1 MPKVIC
7 RFCFKPRPPHLG
19 SEAPDQAIPM
29 PSTQWVLCVF
39 VSWKN
44 KHWSTKILPAGSSQS
59 PSWRSVGYLLSSALR
74 QTIGFLR
81 CHVGRLSSVGCS
93 PGSVTTPAHVA
104 QLPQDPSCPW
114 LGRSSSSAL
123 GRLETVSHGLGYC
136 ARWELESSKL
146 LHPCHS
152 WAPRTLGGKE
162 HSRPALQ
169 PRTSVFKWAPP
180 HPHPIYH
187 AGKRSSWQ
195 TCSLSVP
202 IFHSLWSPGNL
213 PALSYLSHISVII
226 FVRKRQIAS
235 DGWGELWQSRTGW
248 VRAKECGRVWSR
260 MDREVC
266 LLCSTLILFREMH
279 RKEGP

>member
-1 MPKVIC
+1 ML
-7 RFCFKPRPPHLG
+7 H
-19 SEAPDQAIPM
+19 D
-29 PSTQWVLCVF
+29 F

-74 QTIGFLR
+74 QTIGLLR

-93 PGSVTTPAHVA
+93 PGSVTTPAHLS
-104 QLPQDPSCPW
+104 QLPQDQKLSLAGLQLFLCSWKTGDRVSWPW
-114 LGRSSSSAL
+114 L
-123 GRLETVSHGLGYC
+123 
-136 ARWELESSKL
+136 
-146 LHPCHS
+146 LHTL
-152 WAPRTLGGKE
+152 RTGVIK
-162 HSRPALQ
+162 
-169 PRTSVFKWAPP
+169 APP
-180 HPHPIYH
+180 SMPLMSTQDPGVGNNTPVQPCSFTLVSLSAPHPTHTVYH

-195 TCSLSVP
+195 TCSLSVS
-202 IFHSLWSPGNL
+202 IFHSLWRPGNL

-235 DGWGELWQSRTGW
+235 DGWGELWRSRTGW
-248 VRAKECGRVWSR
+248 VRAKECGRVWSG
-260 MDREVC
+260 MDGEVC

>member
-1 MPKVIC
+1 MWADCLPWAAPLA
-7 RFCFKPRPPHLG
+7 RSPPLPTSLSSHRT
-19 SEAPDQAIPM
+19 QAIPGWAAALLLLLEDWRQCLM
-29 PSTQWVLCVF
+29 ALAIAHPE
-39 VSWKN
+39 N
-44 KHWSTKILPAGSSQS
+44 WSHQS
-59 PSWRSVGYLLSSALR
+59 
-74 QTIGFLR
+74 
-81 CHVGRLSSVGCS
+81 SSVHATHEH
-93 PGSVTTPAHVA
+93 PG
-104 QLPQDPSCPW
+104 PW
-114 LGRSSSSAL
+114 
-123 GRLETVSHGLGYC
+123 
-136 ARWELESSKL
+136 
-146 LHPCHS
+146 
-152 WAPRTLGGKE
+152 GGKE
-162 HSRPALQ
+162 HARPALQ

-180 HPHPIYH
+180 HPVYH
-187 AGKRSSWQ
+187 AGKCSSWQ